1 MNLLRC
7 TVVEDQGS
15 ISFIVD
21 GDALPALVAACAQNP
36 STLDELLQIGDQ
48 FYHDLRETVLNGL
61 AIFDEQNTPDNHEA
75 IHQAFAYC
83 APHEQPV
90 FRVVD
95 DVTREMS
102 KQAVKAGVVIFNLRA
117 KRIVQIQNS
126 YREITR
132 TGRARVFDGRGPT
145 SSIYSYRLPR
155 DWAIVP

>member
-7 TVVEDQGS
+7 TVVDEQGS
-15 ISFIVD
+15 VSFIAD
-21 GDALPALVAACAQNP
+21 GDALPALTAACAQNP
-36 STLDELLQIGDQ
+36 GSLNELLDLTDR
-48 FYHDLRETVLNGL
+48 FYHDLRERVLNGL
-61 AIFDEQNTPDNHEA
+61 AVFDEYNTPGHYDA

-83 APHEQPV
+83 SADEQPA

-95 DVTREMS
+95 DATREMS

-117 KRIVQIQNS
+117 KRIIQIQNS

-145 SSIYSYRLPR
+145 SAVYSYRLPR
-155 DWAIVP
+155 EWAIVP

>member
-7 TVVEDQGS
+7 TVIDEHGGV
-15 ISFIVD
+15 SFITD
-21 GDALPALVAACAQNP
+21 GDALPALAAACAQNP
-36 STLDELLQIGDQ
+36 RDLDEFLRITDR
-48 FYHDLRETVLNGL
+48 FYHDLRERVLNGL
-61 AIFDEQNTPDNHEA
+61 AVFDEYNLHGHYEA
-75 IHQAFAYC
+75 IHLAFAYC
-83 APHEQPV
+83 APDEQPA

-102 KQAVKAGVVIFNLRA
+102 KQAVKAGVVIFNLPA

-132 TGRARVFDGRGPT
+132 TGRARVFDGRAHT
-145 SSIYSYRLPR
+145 NSIFSYRLPR